1 MLLAWGRVML
11 ASVSIV
17 DELVTDLSAEIDVVD
32 QLVADLTESGWNTP
46 TPAAG
51 WTVKDQ
57 IAHLSWTDEQARVAA
72 TDRVAFDDILKAA
85 WQNPSGFVDDGAREE
100 AAKPSAHLL
109 GEWRERRVALMA
121 ALIATP
127 SGEKLPWFGPPMS
140 AASMATARLME
151 VWAHGLDVADALG
164 VVHAPTSRL
173 KSIAHLGVR
182 TRDFAYQVNGQ
193 TPPADD
199 FRIELVAPDGTT
211 WYWGPEDATQRIE
224 GSALDFCLLVTQ
236 RRGRAD
242 LDITTVGDDAAHWA
256 TIAQCFA
263 GPPGAGR

>member
-1 MLLAWGRVML
+1 M
-11 ASVSIV
+11 SIV
-17 DELVTDLSAEIDVVD
+17 DELVSDLSAETELVD
-32 QLVADLTESGWNTP
+32 RLVADLPESGWETP

-57 IAHLSWTDEQARVAA
+57 IAHLSWTDEQARIAA
-72 TDRVAFDDILKAA
+72 TDKVAFDDILKVA
-85 WQNPSGFVDDGAREE
+85 WQNPTGFVDDGAREE
-100 AAKPSAHLL
+100 AAKPTGQLL
-109 GEWRERRVALMA
+109 DEWRQRRQALA
-121 ALIATP
+121 DALVATP

-164 VVHAPTSRL
+164 VVNAPTGRL

-182 TRDFAYQVNGQ
+182 TRDFAYQVNGEI
-193 TPPADD
+193 PPTDA
-199 FRIELVAPDGTT
+199 FRVELAAPDGST
-211 WYWGPEDATQRIE
+211 WTWGPDDATQRIT

-236 RRGRAD
+236 RRNPSE
-242 LDITTVGDDAAHWA
+242 LDIETTGEDAAHWA

-263 GPPGAGR
+263 GPPGRGR